1 MSQEYRRVFADG
13 LVRNLVATKSH
24 EASAHSIGIVGSS
37 TANVANDE
45 PLFIQN
51 AGSWADRPESMTAI
65 GNLFLAGDW
74 VRTNITSP
82 RSRCERGR
90 PPLRAPHIDDERP
103 LRRFDDQPTA
113 ETATSLTRANTSC
126 STATGGQGLGLVA
139 PLSSLKELADQGLIS
154 MSATF

>member
-24 EASAHSIGIVGSS
+24 EASAPSISIVGSS

-65 GNLFLAGDW
+65 GNLFLLVIGSAP
-74 VRTNITSP
+74 TS
-82 RSRCERGR
+82 R
-90 PPLRAPHIDDERP
+90 HH
-103 LRRFDDQPTA
+103 
-113 ETATSLTRANTSC
+113 
-126 STATGGQGLGLVA
+126 
-139 PLSSLKELADQGLIS
+139 DQGANEGDHLCELLAS
-154 MSATF
+154 MMSVRSGVSMINPQRRRRRA